1 MNIDKCVKLNEERG
15 VSVQIKESIL
25 SSQSE
30 YLTSELISVVQSDLI
45 LWCNKVHIIKLKSYI
60 NHQND

>member
-30 YLTSELISVVQSDLI
+30 YFTSELISVVQSDLI
-45 LWCNKVHIIKLKSYI
+45 L
-60 NHQND
+60 